1 MNTTILKSV
10 MTVLEALFSLNA
22 FAYDVEIDGIYY
34 NIVTKAKIAEVVSGD
49 NKYSGDITIPKSIL
63 HDGVTYSVGSIGDM
77 AFYGCS
83 GLTSVT
89 IGSSV
94 TSIGSSVFYGCS
106 GLTSVTIPGSV
117 TSIGSSAF
125 YRCSGL
131 TSVTI
136 PGSVTS
142 IGSNAFLNCSGLTS
156 VTIEDGSGTLSF
168 STSSSSTPF
177 TGCPI
182 EKLYLGR
189 DISYSSSYS
198 PFEGKEKLTSLTI
211 GSSVTSIG
219 SFAFS
224 ECWGLTS
231 VTIPSSVTSIGSYAF
246 SGCSGLTSVT
256 IPGSV
261 TSIGDDAFR
270 GCRGLTSVTSYAHDF
285 KVDGIFYRYVS
296 STNLTVSVSYSGT
309 SSSSESNEYTGDV
322 NIPSTVVYGG
332 KTYSVT
338 SIGSYAFSGCS
349 GLTSVTIEDG
359 AGTLSF
365 RTSFSSTHF
374 TSCPIEKLYLGRD
387 ISYSSFYSPFEGKE
401 KLTSLTIGSSVTS
414 IGVDAFRGCRGLTSV
429 TSLNTTPPVI
439 SSTTFDTATEQ
450 NATLNVPVGCEDIYW
465 LHPYWENFYKIEGID
480 VTAIQSVIG
489 ENHVNEGENVYN
501 LNGERMAV
509 DADNIQAL
517 PKGVYIVNGRKI
529 YVK

>member
-1 MNTTILKSV
+1 MSC
-10 MTVLEALFSLNA
+10 
-22 FAYDVEIDGIYY
+22 
-34 NIVTKAKIAEVVSGD
+34 
-49 NKYSGDITIPKSIL
+49 KY
-63 HDGVTYSVGSIGDM
+63 
-77 AFYGCS
+77 YGCS

-89 IGSSV
+89 IEDGSGTLSFSTSSSSTSFTGCPIEKLYLGRDISYYSYYSPFKGKEKLTSLTIGSSV
-94 TSIGSSVFYGCS
+94 TSIGSYAFSDCSGLTSVTIPGSVTSIGDDAFSGCS

-125 YRCSGL
+125 YGCSGL

-142 IGSNAFLNCSGLTS
+142 IGDEAFRGCSGLTS

-189 DISYSSSYS
+189 DISYYSYYYS
-198 PFEGKEKLTSLTI
+198 PFTGKEKLTSLTI
-211 GSSVTSIG
+211 G
-219 SFAFS
+219 
-224 ECWGLTS
+224 
-231 VTIPSSVTSIGSYAF
+231 SSVTSIGSYAF

-256 IPGSV
+256 
-261 TSIGDDAFR
+261 
-270 GCRGLTSVTSYAHDF
+270 
-285 KVDGIFYRYVS
+285 
-296 STNLTVSVSYSGT
+296 
-309 SSSSESNEYTGDV
+309 
-322 NIPSTVVYGG
+322 
-332 KTYSVT
+332 
-338 SIGSYAFSGCS
+338 
-349 GLTSVTIEDG
+349 
-359 AGTLSF
+359 
-365 RTSFSSTHF
+365 
-374 TSCPIEKLYLGRD
+374 
-387 ISYSSFYSPFEGKE
+387 
-401 KLTSLTIGSSVTS
+401 
-414 IGVDAFRGCRGLTSV
+414 
-429 TSLNTTPPVI
+429 SLNTTPPVI
-439 SSTTFDTATEQ
+439 TATTFDTTTEQ

>member
-117 TSIGSSAF
+117 TSIGS
-125 YRCSGL
+125 
-131 TSVTI
+131 
-136 PGSVTS
+136 
-142 IGSNAFLNCSGLTS
+142 NAFLNCSGLTS

-231 VTIPSSVTSIGSYAF
+231 VTIPS
-246 SGCSGLTSVT
+246 
-256 IPGSV
+256 
-261 TSIGDDAFR
+261 
-270 GCRGLTSVTSYAHDF
+270 
-285 KVDGIFYRYVS
+285 
-296 STNLTVSVSYSGT
+296 
-309 SSSSESNEYTGDV
+309 
-322 NIPSTVVYGG
+322 
-332 KTYSVT
+332 SVT